1 MIHSKTPIAIVLL
14 FILALGAI
22 RLAGCH
28 TTRAASTPSSGKP
41 ASASPAQ
48 PSQPGAAS
56 KHPPRDS
63 SVFALYHNPTY
74 GVSFRFPRNYA
85 IEEQLEP
92 GDSSPDDSSLVRK
105 QQELAAAQP
114 GSTLVVSV
122 VVPDD
127 AYPNTTFSE
136 GFLQLAINPSVSQP
150 ACRSFAAP
158 SDGHTRTGKTIVDGI
173 PFYWREH
180 DSAGSGTARTLRD
193 YAGFSSGA
201 CYEFFLEVAS
211 TANAANDAPSSRPDV
226 MKVLRPLEK
235 IVSSLQIRPASAPP
249 APAAPPAS
257 PAAPNLPVVHSFL
270 VAPLSHPDLAGV
282 YRASWRIA
290 DAPDNDVFI
299 SVACSPAVG
308 VYRLSDPA
316 SRAGFPCGI
325 FTPAAPRS
333 GSLDFQIEN
342 RAPRDVPVTVTLFV
356 LSLGYGTRTVTVPP
370 SQPSISD

>member
-14 FILALGAI
+14 FILALGII
-22 RLAGCH
+22 RLTGCH
-28 TTRAASTPSSGKP
+28 STRASSTASAAKP
-41 ASASPAQ
+41 ASASPA

-85 IEEQLEP
+85 IEEQPEP

-105 QQELAAAQP
+105 QQELADAQP

-136 GFLQLAINPSVSQP
+136 GHLQLAINPGVSQP
-150 ACRSFAAP
+150 ACRAFAAP
-158 SDGHTRTGKTIVDGI
+158 SDGRTRTGKTIIDGI

-193 YAGFSSGA
+193 YAGFSGGA

-235 IVSSLQIRPASAPP
+235 IVSSLQIRPA
-249 APAAPPAS
+249 
-257 PAAPNLPVVHSFL
+257 
-270 VAPLSHPDLAGV
+270 
-282 YRASWRIA
+282 
-290 DAPDNDVFI
+290 
-299 SVACSPAVG
+299 
-308 VYRLSDPA
+308 
-316 SRAGFPCGI
+316 
-325 FTPAAPRS
+325 TPK
-333 GSLDFQIEN
+333 
-342 RAPRDVPVTVTLFV
+342 
-356 LSLGYGTRTVTVPP
+356 
-370 SQPSISD
+370 

>member
-28 TTRAASTPSSGKP
+28 STRASSTVSSAKP

-48 PSQPGAAS
+48 PGVAS
-56 KHPPRDS
+56 KHPPRD

-92 GDSSPDDSSLVRK
+92 DDSSPDDSSLVRN
-105 QQELAAAQP
+105 QQELAGSQP

-122 VVPDD
+122 VVPGD

-136 GFLQLAINPSVSQP
+136 GFLQLAINSGVSQP
-150 ACRSFAAP
+150 TCRSFAAP

-180 DSAGSGTARTLRD
+180 DSAGSGTARTRRD

-235 IVSSLQIRPASAPP
+235 IVSSLQIRPAP
-249 APAAPPAS
+249 AK
-257 PAAPNLPVVHSFL
+257 
-270 VAPLSHPDLAGV
+270 
-282 YRASWRIA
+282 
-290 DAPDNDVFI
+290 
-299 SVACSPAVG
+299 
-308 VYRLSDPA
+308 
-316 SRAGFPCGI
+316 
-325 FTPAAPRS
+325 
-333 GSLDFQIEN
+333 
-342 RAPRDVPVTVTLFV
+342 
-356 LSLGYGTRTVTVPP
+356 
-370 SQPSISD
+370 

>member
-1 MIHSKTPIAIVLL
+1 MIHTKTPIAIVLL

-28 TTRAASTPSSGKP
+28 STRAASTASAAKP
-41 ASASPAQ
+41 ASAVPA
-48 PSQPGAAS
+48 QPGAAS

-92 GDSSPDDSSLVRK
+92 DDSSPDAASLVRK
-105 QQELAAAQP
+105 QQELADAQP

-136 GFLQLAINPSVSQP
+136 GHLQLAINPRVTQQT
-150 ACRSFAAP
+150 CRAFAAP

-180 DSAGSGTARTLRD
+180 DSAGSGTAYTRRD

-201 CYEFFLEVAS
+201 CYEFFLEVSS
-211 TANAANDAPSSRPDV
+211 TVNAANDAPSSRPDV

-235 IVSSLQIRPASAPP
+235 IVSSLQIR
-249 APAAPPAS
+249 AA
-257 PAAPNLPVVHSFL
+257 
-270 VAPLSHPDLAGV
+270 
-282 YRASWRIA
+282 
-290 DAPDNDVFI
+290 
-299 SVACSPAVG
+299 
-308 VYRLSDPA
+308 
-316 SRAGFPCGI
+316 
-325 FTPAAPRS
+325 TPK
-333 GSLDFQIEN
+333 E
-342 RAPRDVPVTVTLFV
+342 
-356 LSLGYGTRTVTVPP
+356 
-370 SQPSISD
+370 

>member
-14 FILALGAI
+14 FILALGVI

-28 TTRAASTPSSGKP
+28 STRAASTPSSAKP

-74 GVSFRFPRNYA
+74 GISFRFPRNYA

-92 GDSSPDDSSLVRK
+92 DDSSPDAASLVRK
-105 QQELAAAQP
+105 QQELADAQP

-122 VVPDD
+122 VIPED

-136 GFLQLAINPSVSQP
+136 GHLQLAINPGVSQQT
-150 ACRSFAAP
+150 CRSFSAP
-158 SDGHTRTGKTIVDGI
+158 SAASSSQPDWHGRTGITFVDSI

-180 DSAGSGTARTLRD
+180 ASVGSGTARTLRE
-193 YAGFSSGA
+193 YAGFSGGA

-211 TANAANDAPSSRPDV
+211 TANAASDAPSSRPDV

-235 IVSSLQIRPASAPP
+235 IVSSLQIRPASV
-249 APAAPPAS
+249 
-257 PAAPNLPVVHSFL
+257 LP
-270 VAPLSHPDLAGV
+270 
-282 YRASWRIA
+282 
-290 DAPDNDVFI
+290 
-299 SVACSPAVG
+299 
-308 VYRLSDPA
+308 
-316 SRAGFPCGI
+316 
-325 FTPAAPRS
+325 
-333 GSLDFQIEN
+333 Q
-342 RAPRDVPVTVTLFV
+342 
-356 LSLGYGTRTVTVPP
+356 
-370 SQPSISD
+370 

>member
-1 MIHSKTPIAIVLL
+1 MIHTKTPIAIVLL

-28 TTRAASTPSSGKP
+28 STRASSTASSAKP
-41 ASASPAQ
+41 ASASPA
-48 PSQPGAAS
+48 PAQPGAAS

-92 GDSSPDDSSLVRK
+92 DDSSPDDSSLVRK
-105 QQELAAAQP
+105 QQELADAQP

-136 GFLQLAINPSVSQP
+136 GFLQLAINPGISQP
-150 ACRSFAAP
+150 ACRAFAAP

-180 DSAGSGTARTLRD
+180 DSAGSGTARTRRD
-193 YAGFSSGA
+193 YAGFSGGA

-235 IVSSLQIRPASAPP
+235 IVSSLQIR
-249 APAAPPAS
+249 AA
-257 PAAPNLPVVHSFL
+257 
-270 VAPLSHPDLAGV
+270 
-282 YRASWRIA
+282 
-290 DAPDNDVFI
+290 
-299 SVACSPAVG
+299 
-308 VYRLSDPA
+308 
-316 SRAGFPCGI
+316 
-325 FTPAAPRS
+325 TPK
-333 GSLDFQIEN
+333 E
-342 RAPRDVPVTVTLFV
+342 
-356 LSLGYGTRTVTVPP
+356 
-370 SQPSISD
+370 

>member
-22 RLAGCH
+22 RLTGCH
-28 TTRAASTPSSGKP
+28 STRAASAPSSRKP
-41 ASASPAQ
+41 ASASPE

-85 IEEQLEP
+85 IEEQLDP
-92 GDSSPDDSSLVRK
+92 DDSSPDAASPDNSSLVRK
-105 QQELAAAQP
+105 QQELADAQP

-127 AYPNTTFSE
+127 AYPNTTFAE
-136 GFLQLAINPSVSQP
+136 GFLQLAINPGVSQP
-150 ACRSFAAP
+150 ACRAFAAP

-193 YAGFSSGA
+193 YAGYSNGA

-211 TANAANDAPSSRPDV
+211 TANAASDAPSSRPDV

-235 IVSSLQIRPASAPP
+235 IVSSLQMRPA
-249 APAAPPAS
+249 
-257 PAAPNLPVVHSFL
+257 
-270 VAPLSHPDLAGV
+270 
-282 YRASWRIA
+282 
-290 DAPDNDVFI
+290 
-299 SVACSPAVG
+299 
-308 VYRLSDPA
+308 
-316 SRAGFPCGI
+316 
-325 FTPAAPRS
+325 TPK
-333 GSLDFQIEN
+333 
-342 RAPRDVPVTVTLFV
+342 
-356 LSLGYGTRTVTVPP
+356 
-370 SQPSISD
+370 

>member
-1 MIHSKTPIAIVLL
+1 MIHTKTPIAIVLL

-28 TTRAASTPSSGKP
+28 STRASSTASSAKP
-41 ASASPAQ
+41 ASASPA
-48 PSQPGAAS
+48 PAQPGAAS

-92 GDSSPDDSSLVRK
+92 DDSSPDDSSLVRK
-105 QQELAAAQP
+105 QQELADAQP

-136 GFLQLAINPSVSQP
+136 GFLQLAINPGISQP
-150 ACRSFAAP
+150 ACHAFAAP

-180 DSAGSGTARTLRD
+180 DSAGSGTARTRRD
-193 YAGFSSGA
+193 YAGFSGGA

-235 IVSSLQIRPASAPP
+235 IVSSLQIR
-249 APAAPPAS
+249 AA
-257 PAAPNLPVVHSFL
+257 
-270 VAPLSHPDLAGV
+270 
-282 YRASWRIA
+282 
-290 DAPDNDVFI
+290 
-299 SVACSPAVG
+299 
-308 VYRLSDPA
+308 
-316 SRAGFPCGI
+316 
-325 FTPAAPRS
+325 TPK
-333 GSLDFQIEN
+333 E
-342 RAPRDVPVTVTLFV
+342 
-356 LSLGYGTRTVTVPP
+356 
-370 SQPSISD
+370 

>member
-22 RLAGCH
+22 RLTGCH
-28 TTRAASTPSSGKP
+28 STRAASTSSSRKP
-41 ASASPAQ
+41 ASASTA

-92 GDSSPDDSSLVRK
+92 GDSSPDNSSLVRK
-105 QQELAAAQP
+105 QQELAASQP

-122 VVPDD
+122 VVPGD

-136 GFLQLAINPSVSQP
+136 GFLQLAINSGVSRQS
-150 ACRSFAAP
+150 CRSFAAP
-158 SDGHTRTGKTIVDGI
+158 SDGHGRTGKTIVDGI

-180 DSAGSGTARTLRD
+180 DSADSGTAHTLRE
-193 YAGFSSGA
+193 YAGFSNGS

-226 MKVLRPLEK
+226 MKALRPLEK
-235 IVSSLQIRPASAPP
+235 IVSSLQIRPAP
-249 APAAPPAS
+249 AK
-257 PAAPNLPVVHSFL
+257 
-270 VAPLSHPDLAGV
+270 
-282 YRASWRIA
+282 
-290 DAPDNDVFI
+290 
-299 SVACSPAVG
+299 
-308 VYRLSDPA
+308 
-316 SRAGFPCGI
+316 
-325 FTPAAPRS
+325 
-333 GSLDFQIEN
+333 
-342 RAPRDVPVTVTLFV
+342 
-356 LSLGYGTRTVTVPP
+356 
-370 SQPSISD
+370 

>member
-28 TTRAASTPSSGKP
+28 STRAASTASSAKPSSASTAPP
-41 ASASPAQ
+41 AK
-48 PSQPGAAS
+48 PGAAS
-56 KHPPRDS
+56 KHPPRD

-92 GDSSPDDSSLVRK
+92 DDSSPDDSSPPAAALVRK

-114 GSTLVVSV
+114 GSTLIVSV
-122 VVPDD
+122 VIPGD

-136 GFLQLAINPSVSQP
+136 GFLQLAINPGVSQQT
-150 ACRSFAAP
+150 CRSFSAPSAAP
-158 SDGHTRTGKTIVDGI
+158 SSQPNWHGRTGITFVDSI

-180 DSAGSGTARTLRD
+180 DSAGSGTARTLRE
-193 YAGFSSGA
+193 YAGFSGGA

-235 IVSSLQIRPASAPP
+235 IVSSLQIRPAP
-249 APAAPPAS
+249 AK
-257 PAAPNLPVVHSFL
+257 
-270 VAPLSHPDLAGV
+270 
-282 YRASWRIA
+282 
-290 DAPDNDVFI
+290 
-299 SVACSPAVG
+299 
-308 VYRLSDPA
+308 
-316 SRAGFPCGI
+316 
-325 FTPAAPRS
+325 
-333 GSLDFQIEN
+333 
-342 RAPRDVPVTVTLFV
+342 
-356 LSLGYGTRTVTVPP
+356 
-370 SQPSISD
+370 